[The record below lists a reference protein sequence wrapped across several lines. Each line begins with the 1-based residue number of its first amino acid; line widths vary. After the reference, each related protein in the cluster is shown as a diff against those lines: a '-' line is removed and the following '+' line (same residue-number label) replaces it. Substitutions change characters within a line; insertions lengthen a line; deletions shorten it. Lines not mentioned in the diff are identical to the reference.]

1 MNLKLI
7 SDVIH
12 DNLDIV
18 KPPTAL
24 QHTTVSLAPGS
35 VSSIHQAF
43 TAHWPSLISSCT
55 FRLVS
60 VASVS
65 TGLFKP
71 DYKMK
76 PGQSISWIADRSSSV
91 KKKPISDWECMEHTL
106 TWISLRNRPIANLSL
121 CVPPSLSPSPL
132 SLHCPPPS
140 PPHRPT
146 PQLIGQG
153 GESGTGASS
162 YEQSFGRGLGPQAD
176 PRPLYRDLCA
186 GHRQHAAQPGLSGPG
201 PGVQAGLPALGP
213 RCDHLPP
220 RGGGTT
226 SSSSPSSPWGDP
238 RQDAT
243 PIPGPWQQ
251 HVAPAPPAQQHQPQR
266 HHAVQTQ
273 GTQRGA
279 LPAEPWQDTHANVL
293 PGSLRRTHTRSHW
306 GHPQYIDIRSE
317 G

>member
-1 MNLKLI
+1 M
-7 SDVIH
+7 H
-12 DNLDIV
+12 
-18 KPPTAL
+18 
-24 QHTTVSLAPGS
+24 G
-35 VSSIHQAF
+35 
-43 TAHWPSLISSCT
+43 AHADLNQSEKSAHRQSQPLCPSL
-55 FRLVS
+55 
-60 VASVS
+60 
-65 TGLFKP
+65 P
-71 DYKMK
+71 
-76 PGQSISWIADRSSSV
+76 
-91 KKKPISDWECMEHTL
+91 
-106 TWISLRNRPIANLSL
+106 LSL
-121 CVPPSLSPSPL
+121 PL

-186 GHRQHAAQPGLSGPG
+186 GHRQHAAQPGLSGPR